1 MTIFVPLATTMAY
14 VADDDMVGG
23 FHMSLE
29 SLIAAVFLR
38 KNAWECLS
46 VINSACYPLDR
57 RAQMI
62 FYTPLLLLSN
72 RVMPS
77 RLVLFQKRSD

>member
-1 MTIFVPLATTMAY
+1 MAY
-14 VADDDMVGG
+14 VADDDIVGG

-38 KNAWECLS
+38 QNAWECLS
-46 VINSACYPLDR
+46 VTNSACYPLDR
-57 RAQMI
+57 RAQMM

-72 RVMPS
+72 LVMPS
-77 RLVLFQKRSD
+77 RLVHSQKRSY